1 MPTSQDRGRRRR
13 LATTTLLAVLTVAA
27 LAAGASGAGAAPT
40 AGASGRS
47 VSVQDPADV
56 PDPRVDL
63 RAATAAVSRD
73 GRFVTVTATL
83 AEPTD
88 PTSVYWWRGYSLP
101 RPGIAWGFNVDSTSP
116 SWSWVYRAELRGDP
130 VLGPYGYV
138 AHEPGDSPDQ
148 VTCRVTPSF
157 DGASYRMRF
166 PVRCIG
172 SPARVRF
179 GVYVQLYDE
188 TGTDIL
194 GGDIAPGWEEV
205 SDWLVLR

>member
-1 MPTSQDRGRRRR
+1 MPTSQHRGRRRR
-13 LATTTLLAVLTVAA
+13 LATTTLLVVLTIAA
-27 LAAGASGAGAAPT
+27 LAAGASGAGAAPD

-47 VSVQDPADV
+47 VGVQDPADV

-101 RPGIAWGFNVDSTSP
+101 RPGISWGFNVDPASP
-116 SWSWVYRAELRGDP
+116 SWRHRAELRGDP
-130 VLGPYGYV
+130 VLGAYGYV
-138 AHEPGDSPDQ
+138 ALEPADSPEH

-166 PVRCIG
+166 PVSCLG

-179 GVYVQLYDE
+179 GVAVQLYDE

-194 GGDIAPGWEEV
+194 GGDIAPGFDEL

>member
-1 MPTSQDRGRRRR
+1 MPTSQDRRRRRR
-13 LATTTLLAVLTVAA
+13 LATTTLLAVLTVAT

-40 AGASGRS
+40 ADRARS
-47 VSVQDPADV
+47 VSIQDPPDV
-56 PDPRVDL
+56 ADPRIDL

-83 AEPTD
+83 EQ
-88 PTSVYWWRGYSLP
+88 PTSPTTENWWRGYSLP
-101 RPGIAWGFNVDSTSP
+101 RAGISWGFNVDPASI
-116 SWSWVYRAELRGDP
+116 SWRYRAEFRGDP

-138 AHEPGDSPDQ
+138 ALEPADSPEQ

-166 PVRCIG
+166 PVSCLG
-172 SPARVRF
+172 NPARVRF
-179 GVYVQLYDE
+179 GVVVQLYDE

-194 GGDIAPGWEEV
+194 GGDIAPEIDEV